1 MRTTNGRVAPI
12 VLLASLLAVLV
23 AGIGCEPSATPR
35 GPNSTFGGVEQ
46 TSYLLL
52 RWREGTSVMMWF
64 DAKQL
69 TGGGSGSSG
78 ETTHR
83 QSGSVTNSDGRRVE
97 WNVETTDNTSI
108 TLEIDGTRYDLAQGT
123 LFLVKTRSQTQVQQ
137 LVRDLTTMEAT
148 REGCLALAETDP
160 DVKDFVREA
169 GAE

>member
-1 MRTTNGRVAPI
+1 MRRTNGRAAPTLSI
-12 VLLASLLAVLV
+12 ACLLAILG
-23 AGIGCEPSATPR
+23 AGIGCKPSATPL
-35 GPNSTFGGVEQ
+35 GANSTFGQVGQ

-52 RWREGTSVMMWF
+52 RWREGTAVMMWF
-64 DAKQL
+64 DAQQL
-69 TGGGSGSSG
+69 AGGGSGTSG
-78 ETTHR
+78 KTTYR

-97 WNVETTDNTSI
+97 WNVETTEGTSI

-123 LFLVKTRSQTQVQQ
+123 LFLVKTRRQTQVQQ

-148 REGCLALAETDP
+148 RESCLALAETDP